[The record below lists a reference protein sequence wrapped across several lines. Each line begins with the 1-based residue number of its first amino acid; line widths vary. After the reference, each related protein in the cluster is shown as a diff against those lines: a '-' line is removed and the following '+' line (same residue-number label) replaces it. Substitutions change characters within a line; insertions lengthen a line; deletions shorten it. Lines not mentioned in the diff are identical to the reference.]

1 MVAANHERA
10 LRIRFPPWPVPGSLP
25 SQNAPASILE
35 SWRGRLFIFSFR
47 FPLCISLRSVNVRST
62 LRFKSAQHPDA

>member
-47 FPLCISLRSVNVRST
+47 FPLCISL
-62 LRFKSAQHPDA
+62 